1 MRCARECLDEIVS
14 IYQDGSQENASQL
27 LQKVAD
33 LYFLTLEQQ
42 STAERDSFGD
52 VMIRMAQSA
61 GARERAQLAE
71 RIARTSP
78 IPVELLRH
86 LAQDEIFIARPIL
99 QYSPCL
105 REGDLV
111 AITSEVGQ
119 AHLSATAHRNDLTI
133 PVTDIL
139 IARGE
144 ADVHMALAQN
154 VSADL
159 SEESVSR
166 LFRTAESHVAL
177 LDILNA
183 RRDTAPNP
191 IRKLRRL
198 ADAEFWHR
206 MAETLLMSEETV
218 DEKLAPQQP
227 AKESGESGNDAASE
241 PEPAKAPAVDIFRQT
256 SASKEKALVEAA
268 RAGQVIET
276 IEILASITRLDKAMV
291 EHCMFQ
297 AHLPAL
303 MVLCKAHKLAASTFN
318 SLLQMRENHT
328 ETPINDTIGLIR
340 RYEAMTPDTA
350 QRVIRFADKSR
361 TEPEKQ
367 SATA

>member
-42 STAERDSFGD
+42 SAAERDSFGD

-78 IPVELLRH
+78 IPIELLRH

-139 IARGE
+139 VSRGE
-144 ADVHMALAQN
+144 PEVHMALAQN
-154 VSADL
+154 VSANL

-166 LFRTAESHVAL
+166 LFRAAESHVDL
-177 LDILNA
+177 LDVLNA

-206 MAETLLMSEETV
+206 MAETLLMSEEIV
-218 DEKLAPQQP
+218 DEKLAPQR
-227 AKESGESGNDAASE
+227 AAEESEDEAASE

-268 RAGQVIET
+268 RAGQVVET
-276 IEILASITRLDKAMV
+276 IETLASITRLDKAMV

-350 QRVIRFADKSR
+350 QRVIRFADKGR
-361 TEPEKQ
+361 PDPEKQ